1 MNLSLSVV
9 SFVGMFVIMILAAIL
24 LRRSNLLPAGNAK
37 VLSTLLMN
45 ALLPAHIF
53 SSIASSQLQTPELL
67 AAGVILVSETV
78 TGYTAFCIGR
88 WVLRL
93 DRGAIGALVL
103 AAMFG
108 SSGLLGN
115 TLVKILFAN
124 NPAMISVSTVISSIG
139 IGVPLNTIGILIA
152 MYFGTRDTTETPV
165 TIVKRLLVE
174 PCMVAIYAGL
184 TWAMLGWPTSGFVTD
199 MLFGACTISSAALPF
214 CSAFLVGMT
223 LEVPRIGKDAAVITA
238 GLILALIVEPLVA
251 AYLLELFPFAPETR
265 VITLLFASMPASP
278 LSVVMAV
285 RYGCDA
291 ELASKLVT
299 ATLIVSAITLP
310 IIAML

>member
-9 SFVGMFVIMILAAIL
+9 SFVGMFIIMILAAIL

-53 SSIASSQLQTPELL
+53 SSIAHSQLQTPELL
-67 AAGVILVSETV
+67 AAGVVLVSDAL
-78 TGYTAFCIGR
+78 TGYAAYCVGR
-88 WVLRL
+88 WLLRL
-93 DRGAIGALVL
+93 DRGATGALVL

-115 TLVKILFAN
+115 TLVKVLFAN
-124 NPAMISVSTVISSIG
+124 NPAMISASTVIGSIG
-139 IGVPLNTIGILIA
+139 IGLPLNTFGMLIA
-152 MYFGTRDTTETPV
+152 MYFGTRDTKESPV
-165 TIVKRLLVE
+165 TLLKRLLVE

-184 TWAMLGWPTSGFVTD
+184 AWAVLGWPTSGFVMD

-223 LEVPRIGKDAAVITA
+223 FVMPRIGKDASVIAT
-238 GLILALIVEPLVA
+238 GLILALIAEPLVA
-251 AYLLELFPFAPETR
+251 VYLLELYPFTAETR

-278 LSVVMAV
+278 LSVVMAL

-299 ATLIVSAITLP
+299 TTLIVSAISLP
-310 IIAML
+310 IVAML